1 MKTNPKRAVAA
12 AIGLLVAITSEVSAD
27 GWPTKPIRAIVPVG
41 AGSTTDIVP
50 RALFERLSAQLGQAI
65 VVENRAGAGTTIGAA
80 AVASAEP
87 DGYTLLAR
95 GSAHTIAPALH
106 PKLKYHPSRDFA
118 AVVPLGVSA
127 NVLVVSPTAGYQSVA
142 ELVAAAKA
150 KPGSLNFS
158 SVGIGTATHLSAE
171 RFRRSAGIEAVHI
184 PFKGGAEAMSEV
196 IAGRVDFFFGPI
208 GLVLPHLR
216 EGTLR
221 ALVVNSTRRAAA
233 LPEVPTTAEAGFANA
248 EYPIWFGLFMPANT
262 PREIVHKLN
271 RETLSALDTPKLR
284 DRFSALGIDSMPMTP
299 AEFAAYVD
307 KEIALNADLVN
318 AAGIKVD

>member
-1 MKTNPKRAVAA
+1 
-12 AIGLLVAITSEVSAD
+12 
-27 GWPTKPIRAIVPVG
+27 
-41 AGSTTDIVP
+41 
-50 RALFERLSAQLGQAI
+50 
-65 VVENRAGAGTTIGAA
+65 
-80 AVASAEP
+80 
-87 DGYTLLAR
+87 
-95 GSAHTIAPALH
+95 
-106 PKLKYHPSRDFA
+106 
-118 AVVPLGVSA
+118 
-127 NVLVVSPTAGYQSVA
+127 
-142 ELVAAAKA
+142 
-150 KPGSLNFS
+150 
-158 SVGIGTATHLSAE
+158 
-171 RFRRSAGIEAVHI
+171 
-184 PFKGGAEAMSEV
+184 MSEV

-233 LPEVPTTAEAGFANA
+233 LPDVPTTAEAGFANA

-262 PREIVHKLN
+262 PREIVNKLN